1 MVGEKLHPQNRT
13 NWIHFTLLMFIVKA
27 VQGRRKDWQSRGDW
41 GLVNPRPFK
50 GECFASIPAK
60 IGGEGG
66 SDGPEA
72 VG

>member
-1 MVGEKLHPQNRT
+1 
-13 NWIHFTLLMFIVKA
+13 MFIVKA